1 MSLSN
6 VKIYQ
11 QLMIKIIDPQR
22 LGKRKICFPYQR
34 ARTYCIPKVNK
45 LNMIG
50 PLQFLLNTAIPFYF
64 LQTKSDGYICLD
76 VWIAVASCK
85 YTYSFITAN
94 NEKNSKPLR
103 VSNKELFSSLKTFK
117 HIFSFFNL
125 SSFNIN
131 YHAYTM
137 DYLLIQIHFS
147 SYTQFSLRYFKCIGI
162 FYKPLPLPAIKTA
175 EILVTIY
182 LLEQQTDY
190 SYIK

>member
-117 HIFSFFNL
+117 HIFSFLNL
-125 SSFNIN
+125 SCLSILII
-131 YHAYTM
+131 T
-137 DYLLIQIHFS
+137 LIQW
-147 SYTQFSLRYFKCIGI
+147 
-162 FYKPLPLPAIKTA
+162 
-175 EILVTIY
+175 TIY
-182 LLEQQTDY
+182 
-190 SYIK
+190 